1 MRLSRY
7 VVTYLD
13 VCRGEH
19 VLYDVIG
26 DRYVGIDESGLTA
39 IQRWVHADPA
49 PGDESAAAT
58 QLAAMGFLV
67 ADDAGDAA
75 RLAEA
80 ERTAA
85 QGRPGKAYV
94 TLMPTLACDLACDY
108 CFQKDHP
115 AQGHMKAEVEAAA
128 LDFIGRTVPA
138 SGAEALEMIYIGG
151 EPLTRKD
158 FVLRTATAAA
168 ETVRRRG
175 MAFEWQII
183 TNGVALDLPFARAM
197 SALGPGAIKLTLD
210 GDRETH
216 DRVRVYRDGRGTFDR
231 IFSAM
236 AAVAREC
243 PGIRIRVDGNFRPG
257 QEGSYEAL
265 LQRIADEGLSGKL
278 DLVRFKPVIEQGG
291 CQAVCGSHAA
301 ETLVQLGAAAR
312 QRGIR
317 ILGADQ
323 GAEDMGPCEL
333 HWDHAWTIDPAGR
346 LYKCLAVAGRPELA
360 IGDVW
365 EGVARQDPLVAGRP
379 WEKGCSEDCPF
390 VPICLGGCMGGR
402 VATGGRIGEVA
413 CDRTSMELRFRESVT
428 RRYLD
433 EFHPELST
441 EASPSEVNA
450 AA

>member
-26 DRYVGIDESGLTA
+26 DRYVGVDDAGLTA
-39 IQRWVHADPA
+39 IKRWCDADPA
-49 PGDESAAAT
+49 PGEESAAAA

-67 ADDAGDAA
+67 EDEAGDAV
-75 RLAEA
+75 RLADA
-80 ERTAA
+80 ERAA
-85 QGRPGKAYV
+85 ARGRPGRAYV

-128 LDFIGRTVPA
+128 LDFIARTVLG
-138 SGAEALEMIYIGG
+138 SGAEALEMVYIGG

-158 FVLRTATAAA
+158 FVLRTARAAA
-168 ETVRRRG
+168 AAVQPRG
-175 MAFEWQII
+175 MAFAWQII

-197 SALGPGAIKLTLD
+197 SELGPGSIKVTLD

-216 DRVRVYRDGRGTFDR
+216 DAVRVYRDGRGTFDR
-231 IFSAM
+231 IFQAM
-236 AAVAREC
+236 AEVAREC
-243 PGIRIRVDGNFRPG
+243 PGIRMRVDGNFRPG
-257 QEGSYEAL
+257 QERSYEAL
-265 LQRIADEGLSGKL
+265 LQRIADEGLSAKI
-278 DLVRFKPVIEQGG
+278 DSVRFKPVIESGG
-291 CQAVCGSHAA
+291 CNAVCGSHAA
-301 ETLVQLGAAAR
+301 ETLVQLGRTADD
-312 QRGIR
+312 RGIR
-317 ILGADQ
+317 ILGANQ
-323 GAEDMGPCEL
+323 VEDVAPCEL
-333 HWDHAWTIDPAGR
+333 HWDNAWTIDPAGR
-346 LYKCLAVAGRPELA
+346 LYKCLAVAGKPELA

-365 EGVARQDPLVAGRP
+365 KGVARQDPLVAGRP
-379 WEKGCSEDCPF
+379 WEKGCSDDCPF

-402 VATGGRIGEVA
+402 VATGGRVGEVA

-433 EFHPELST
+433 EFHPEQST
-441 EASPSEVNA
+441 EASPPEVNA